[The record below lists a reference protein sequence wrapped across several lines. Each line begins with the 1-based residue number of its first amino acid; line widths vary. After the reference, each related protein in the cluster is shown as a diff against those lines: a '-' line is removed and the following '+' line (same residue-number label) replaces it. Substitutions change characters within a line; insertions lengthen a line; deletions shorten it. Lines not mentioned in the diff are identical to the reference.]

1 MYVNTFPARGPS
13 SSASNKLT
21 SWVCVNRILDH
32 TDKAIRLQ
40 IVSAVG
46 LMGTLLICL
55 IVLYFTG
62 LANDMLLLNKFSTV
76 KNIDI
81 FLHEVYWAGQYT
93 SRFTWNIHRY
103 VILSWNLFA
112 LEKKGFKVC
121 LLYLFCPG
129 ERVTETVGRMMG
141 HKIWQPCLLREG
153 GGVMYDPCLNLKPF
167 HDIFWM
173 VVLFYRCIKFL

>member
-1 MYVNTFPARGPS
+1 MCVNTFPARGPS

-93 SRFTWNIHRY
+93 SRFTWNIHHY

-121 LLYLFCPG
+121 LLYLFVQEKGWRKLWVGWWGIRFDNPVCWGRG
-129 ERVTETVGRMMG
+129 EGLCMTPVW
-141 HKIWQPCLLREG
+141 IWNLFMSYFEWSYYFT
-153 GGVMYDPCLNLKPF
+153 GV
-167 HDIFWM
+167 
-173 VVLFYRCIKFL
+173 